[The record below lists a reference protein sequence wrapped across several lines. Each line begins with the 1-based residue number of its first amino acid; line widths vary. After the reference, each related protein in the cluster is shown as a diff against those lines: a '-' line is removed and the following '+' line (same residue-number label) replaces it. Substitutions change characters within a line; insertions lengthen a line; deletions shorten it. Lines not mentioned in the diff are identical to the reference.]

1 MPARLEAKTRDSLSK
16 RAHFAAILPLA
27 KPFEPDVLGIVEKAQ
42 RVVAPAGAKV
52 LLHPAMRQIE
62 KAEAGR
68 GLSSLLHRPTDTK
81 MMFLVIDHVGVWIA
95 ARDEPMTHRGDLS
108 RWPNPEV
115 WPEGEAAIAKHTA
128 HVEICDLGFM
138 RDRGVERLDRA
149 FNRAAAVTAA
159 MAAVVTSSEPLGML
173 WHPAKNG
180 VRLDAFADQVA
191 HAVMGQAPL
200 DLWMRWF
207 YLKPETTGE
216 KPGVLTR
223 GLIPFIGHEIEVRPS
238 PAPAEDALRLAH
250 EFASMVIDR
259 GARARTGMIVSLSR
273 DLSATVRVGES
284 RTRQGLP
291 VYELSVNR
299 PVEQP

>member
-27 KPFEPDVLGIVEKAQ
+27 KPFEPDVLDLVEKAQ
-42 RVVAPAGAKV
+42 RVVSPAGAKV
-52 LLHPAMRQIE
+52 LLHPDMRKLE
-62 KAEAGR
+62 KAEERR
-68 GLSSLLHRPTDTK
+68 GLTSFLYRPTDTK
-81 MMFLVIDHVGVWIA
+81 MVYLVIDHVGVWIA
-95 ARDEPMTHRGDLS
+95 ARDEPMTHRGDLT

-115 WPEGEAAIAKHTA
+115 WPEGAETVSRHGAY
-128 HVEICDLGFM
+128 VEICDLGFM

-159 MAAVVTSSEPLGML
+159 MAAVVASSEPLGML

-180 VRLDAFADQVA
+180 MRLDAFADQVA
-191 HAVMGQAPL
+191 QAVMGQAPL

-207 YLKPETTGE
+207 FVKPEVPQHR
-216 KPGVLTR
+216 PGVITR
-223 GLIPFIGHEIEVRPS
+223 GLFPFIGHEIEVRPS
-238 PAPAEDALRLAH
+238 PAPSEDALRLAR

-284 RTRQGLP
+284 RTREGLP
-291 VYELSVNR
+291 VFELSVNR
-299 PVEQP
+299 PVEDA